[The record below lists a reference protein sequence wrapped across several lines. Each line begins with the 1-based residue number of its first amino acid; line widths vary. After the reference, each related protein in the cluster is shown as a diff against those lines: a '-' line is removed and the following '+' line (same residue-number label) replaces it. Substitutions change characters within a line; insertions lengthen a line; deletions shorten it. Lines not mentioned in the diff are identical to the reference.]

1 MRKNIQK
8 NKVRETGIVFAVNDS
23 INRGDCCAVIHK
35 VSKMDNY
42 LDGSWDE
49 FEQWIRNTIGS
60 DFCWRVRPI
69 DKRSNQQMIAK
80 LVQTDIK
87 ENNRVFPEK
96 NTCIERK

>member
-1 MRKNIQK
+1 MRKNIEK
-8 NKVRETGIVFAVNDS
+8 NKVRETGIVFAVNNS

>member
-1 MRKNIQK
+1 MRKNIEK
-8 NKVRETGIVFAVNDS
+8 NKVRETGIVFAVNNS

-87 ENNRVFPEK
+87 ENNGVFPEK
-96 NTCIERK
+96 NTCFERK

>member
-1 MRKNIQK
+1 VRKNIEK
-8 NKVRETGIVFAVNDS
+8 NKVRETGIVFAVNNS

-69 DKRSNQQMIAK
+69 DKRSNRQMIAK

-87 ENNRVFPEK
+87 ENNGVFPEK